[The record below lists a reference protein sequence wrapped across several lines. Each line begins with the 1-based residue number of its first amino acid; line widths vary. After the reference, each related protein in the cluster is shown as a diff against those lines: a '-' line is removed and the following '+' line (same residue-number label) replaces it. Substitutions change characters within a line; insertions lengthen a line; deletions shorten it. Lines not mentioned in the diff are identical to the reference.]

1 MDGAT
6 EIENAGSDGPILPHD
21 RGREEGP
28 MAQMAQGSRGISG
41 FRRLGL
47 VLRQQPLLALVSVLL
62 LGMAI
67 GAFVLGFGTAQG
79 ETFAIERAQ
88 AGATGSSVGSGAE
101 SADEGIAPAP
111 DADGGEGPSGDEGEP
126 ADDGPLVVDVDGAVA
141 SPGVVEVPAGSR
153 VADAIDAAGGL
164 TEEADVSGVNRA
176 APLADGEKVY
186 IPRAGEAVQAPGSSA
201 ASSEGT
207 SEALVN
213 INTAG
218 LSELDELPGIGPAT
232 AQAIIDEREANGP
245 FTSIEDIMRVSGIG
259 EKKFE
264 KLADRICV

>member
-1 MDGAT
+1 
-6 EIENAGSDGPILPHD
+6 
-21 RGREEGP
+21 

-47 VLRQQPLLALVSVLL
+47 VLRQRPILALVSVLL

-67 GAFVLGFGTAQG
+67 GAFVLGSGTAQG

-88 AGATGSSVGSGAE
+88 AGADGSSVAGGAE
-101 SADEGIAPAP
+101 SADEGAAPAP
-111 DADGGEGPSGDEGEP
+111 DADGGEGPSGGEREP

-164 TEEADVSGVNRA
+164 AEDADVSGVNRA

-186 IPRAGEAVQAPGSSA
+186 IPRAGEASQAPAAAGSPPGEEA
-201 ASSEGT
+201 
-207 SEALVN
+207 ALVN
-213 INTAG
+213 INTAD